1 MSTQRRS
8 RSAVASAVHRE
19 RPHLSSTVLFWTVML
34 PPTVFLLL
42 SRSPH
47 VLPLMSVLALAC
59 AAIVAFAAWCTS
71 DHWDWLVGRSHGR
84 RGELYRSPAAQ
95 PSLGRI
101 CGTAHDLICR
111 PRDDLSWNG

>member
-1 MSTQRRS
+1 MSIQRRS

-59 AAIVAFAAWCTS
+59 AAIVALAAWCTS
-71 DHWDWLVGRSHGR
+71 SDRDSKGI
-84 RGELYRSPAAQ
+84 
-95 PSLGRI
+95 SLW
-101 CGTAHDLICR
+101 
-111 PRDDLSWNG
+111 DLSGAYAFVGFAAGMLSDPEQLIEFWSAPRESPR